1 MKGRKLKKFD
11 LHGDYPYPNYKF
23 DRSKLNDDYIGFN
36 CYSSFFGPG
45 PIPRKL
51 YVFLRKYSEVKPYKD
66 CDSLLTKL
74 SENPEARKTI
84 CRWLMMPRTQKR
96 TEVGRLTK
104 KLLNRYIYSAR
115 QSIEIEHLDN
125 EIKRLNIN
133 IDDD

>member
-1 MKGRKLKKFD
+1 MKGRELKKFD

-23 DRSKLNDDYIGFN
+23 DRSNLDIDLQWFNSYSTFIG
-36 CYSSFFGPG
+36 SGA
-45 PIPRKL
+45 IPRKL
-51 YVFLRKYSEVKPYKD
+51 FIFLRKYSEVKPYKD

-74 SENPEARKTI
+74 SENPEARETV
-84 CRWLMMPRTQKR
+84 CRWIMMPRTQKR